1 MNNALSAYKPTVTTH
16 CHKTPHAVKHPLR
29 LHLRLDCTNL
39 RPHGRRRMVYD
50 TCLSEGETGDVE
62 MSGDVYI
69 IGAGA
74 SAGYGAPTFSDFF
87 DKAEKIMNDESADVD
102 KERFRSVIDV
112 HRKCFPSFNI
122 EQFYSLL
129 ELEEE
134 LVGFAC
140 EKSASELKKD
150 TLYLISATIKHSLKN
165 EMLEGASDFIKKL
178 DEDATSGN
186 SSKITIINLN
196 WDLLFDSYFFENCM
210 RINYGHESCDLDGL
224 CDNKYKPK
232 PSALLKILKL
242 HGSLNWLVCPECI
255 EDDKKI
261 FFVRDYII
269 GESYEEDENRCC
281 AHCGCQLERLI
292 VPPVFTK
299 LSKDPKYEPM
309 KDIWRLAEYSLVEA
323 ERIHIM
329 GYSFPVTDTQFES
342 FFINSLIKNKSLG
355 EVIIV
360 TYPKYGREK
369 MEFEGRYASI
379 FRHTG
384 HYEKISFEHSPFEK
398 YIKSEDDSGRYLY
411 QPRVPPIKI
420 KSI

>member
-1 MNNALSAYKPTVTTH
+1 
-16 CHKTPHAVKHPLR
+16 
-29 LHLRLDCTNL
+29 
-39 RPHGRRRMVYD
+39 MVYD

-62 MSGDVYI
+62 MSRDVYI
-69 IGAGA
+69 IGAGV

-87 DKAEKIMNDESADVD
+87 DKAEKIKDDKNADVD
-102 KERFRSVIDV
+102 KKRLENVINV
-112 HRKCFPSFNI
+112 HTKCFPSFNI

-134 LVGFAC
+134 LVSSVC

-165 EMLEGASDFIKKL
+165 EMPEGASDFIKKL
-178 DEDATSGN
+178 EEDAIRGN

-196 WDLLFDSYFFENCM
+196 WDLLFDSYFFENWM

-224 CDNKYKPK
+224 CDNKCKHK
-232 PSALLKILKL
+232 PSAPLEILKL
-242 HGSLNWLVCPECI
+242 HGSLNWLVCPECT

-261 FFVRDYII
+261 FFVREYII
-269 GESYEEDENRCC
+269 GESYEEDENRRC
-281 AHCGCQLERLI
+281 ANCGCQLERLI
-292 VPPVFTK
+292 VPPVFSK

-342 FFINSLIKNKSLG
+342 FFINSLIKNKSLE

-369 MEFEGRYASI
+369 MEFESRYASI
-379 FRHTG
+379 SRHTG
-384 HYEKISFEHSPFEK
+384 HYEKISFEYSPFKK
-398 YIKSEDDSGRYLY
+398 YIKSKDDSGRNLY
-411 QPRVPPIKI
+411 RPRAPPFVIT
-420 KSI
+420 SRG